1 MKLLKNYP
9 VDLKTML
16 PYIVAVGLF
25 LMMSVIYVHPI
36 LGGKQLLQPDIV
48 KFQGMAKEISD
59 FREVTGE
66 EALWTNSMFG
76 GMPAFQISVVWKYN
90 IANFFHNVMTLWLP
104 RPADMIFL
112 YFAGFFIFLLLLKVN
127 PWVALVGSLAFA
139 FSSYHFIIIQA
150 GHNSKA
156 VAIAYMAPVLA
167 SVIYAFR
174 GKLLAG
180 GLLFAIFMGLQVFAN
195 HYQITYYLGIMVF
208 LYGLFEL
215 YHHYKEK
222 LLARYFKAIA
232 VLVGG
237 LIIALGINIGSL
249 WATFT
254 FAEETMRGG
263 SELTVGDREPTE
275 GLSKDYITQWSY
287 GLGETFSLLIPNVKG
302 GATGAL
308 DNNPVAME
316 AVEPAFRS
324 FVAQQNHYWGNQ
336 PFTSGPVY
344 VGAIVLFLFFLG
356 VFYLKGPLKW
366 GLLLSAILAILLS
379 WGYNFP
385 SFTGFFIEHI
395 PLYDSFRAVTMILV
409 IVELAVPALAVL
421 FLQQLVNNPGIIKWN
436 SREFL
441 GAFALTAGLAFLFF
455 IMPKAFFSF
464 TSNHEAEFFAGQIA
478 QNPQAEGQIRN
489 FLMNLENARVAVF
502 KADAIRSFLFVLAAS
517 VAVLLF
523 VSKKIKILAFLLVLG
538 SLITLD
544 MWPVNNR
551 YLNENHFQP
560 RRNVETPFRPT
571 EANLQILQDR
581 DLHFRVF
588 NTTVNTF
595 NESSTSWFH
604 RSIGGYHGAKL
615 QRFQDII
622 DKHLTVAQVNM
633 NVLNMLNTK
642 YFIVPGE
649 NQQPQARLNP
659 EAMGNAWF
667 VTDLRMVENADEEIL
682 ALNDFNPDTTAII
695 DRRFSAYVEGKQ
707 FQPDTL
713 ATIQLMEYA
722 PNRLR
727 YQYQT
732 ATQQVAVFSEIFY
745 PHDWKVTINGEPAGN
760 FRVNYILRALV
771 IPAGSGEIIFEFRPA
786 AYFTGSRVSW
796 FFSTLLLLLV
806 AAYLWRQILKNRKKP
821 VMEEFDKQ

>member
-1 MKLLKNYP
+1 MNFVKSLNIDFKAL
-9 VDLKTML
+9 L
-16 PYIVAVGLF
+16 PYLVAIGLF
-25 LMMSVIYVHPI
+25 LIMSVIYVHPI

-59 FREVTGE
+59 FREVTGQ

-76 GMPAFQISVVWKYN
+76 GMPAFQISVIWKYN

-112 YFAGFFIFLLLLKVN
+112 YFAGFFLFLILLKVN
-127 PWVALVGSLAFA
+127 PWVALIGALAFA

-167 SVIYAFR
+167 SVIYTFR

-180 GLLFAIFMGLQVFAN
+180 GILFAIFMGLQVFSN

-208 LYGLFEL
+208 FYGIFEL
-215 YHHYKEK
+215 YRHIKEK
-222 LLARYFKAIA
+222 QLARFFKGIA
-232 VLVGG
+232 VLFGG

-249 WATFT
+249 WSTFT
-254 FAEETMRGG
+254 FAEESMRGG
-263 SELTVGDREPTE
+263 SEITIGDREPTE
-275 GLSKDYITQWSY
+275 GLSMDYITQWSY

-308 DNNPVAME
+308 GNNPVAME
-316 AVEPAFRS
+316 EVEPAFRA
-324 FVAQQNHYWGNQ
+324 FVSQQNHYWGEQ

-356 VFYLKGPLKW
+356 VFYVKGPLKW
-366 GLLLSAILAILLS
+366 GLLLSTILAIMLS

-385 SFTGFFIEHI
+385 SFTAFFIEYI

-409 IVELAVPALAVL
+409 IAELAIPTIAVL
-421 FLQQLVNNPGIIKWN
+421 FLHQMVLNPGLLKWN

-441 GAFALTAGLAFLFF
+441 AALALTAGLALVFYL
-455 IMPKAFFSF
+455 MPKTFFSF
-464 TSNHEAEFFAGQIA
+464 TSQPEADFFAGQIA
-478 QNPQAEGQIRN
+478 QNPQAEAQIRD
-489 FLMNLENARVAVF
+489 FLTNLENARIAIF
-502 KADAIRSFLFVLAAS
+502 QADAIRSFLFIVAAAG
-517 VAVLLF
+517 AVLLF
-523 VSKKIKILAFLLVLG
+523 ATKKIKVFAFLLILG
-538 SLITLD
+538 ALITFD
-544 MWPVNNR
+544 MWPVNKR
-551 YLNENHFQP
+551 YLNEGHFQP
-560 RRNVETPFRPT
+560 RRNVVTPFRPT

-588 NTTVNTF
+588 NTAVNTF

-622 DKHLTVAQVNM
+622 DFHLTGEQINM

-659 EAMGNAWF
+659 DAMGNAWF
-667 VTDLRMVENADEEIL
+667 VADLRMVENADEEIM
-682 ALNDFNPDTTAII
+682 ALNDFNPDSTAIV
-695 DRRFSAYVEGKQ
+695 DRRFSTYVEG
-707 FQPDTL
+707 FTLESDTL

-732 ATQQVAVFSEIFY
+732 ATQQIAVFSEIFY
-745 PHDWKVTINGEPAGN
+745 PHDWKVTLNGEPAEN
-760 FRVNYILRALV
+760 FRVNHILRAMV

-786 AYFTGSRVSW
+786 SYFTGSRIAW
-796 FFSTLLLLLV
+796 FFSALILV
-806 AAYLWRQILKNRKKP
+806 LSAAYLWFHYKKHRNKSENQ
-821 VMEEFDKQ
+821 VGDI

>member
-1 MKLLKNYP
+1 MNFVKSLNIDFKAL
-9 VDLKTML
+9 L
-16 PYIVAVGLF
+16 PYLVAIGLF
-25 LMMSVIYVHPI
+25 LIMSVIYVHPI

-48 KFQGMAKEISD
+48 KFQGMAKEIND
-59 FREVTGE
+59 FREVTGQ

-76 GMPAFQISVVWKYN
+76 GMPAFQISVIWKYN

-112 YFAGFFIFLLLLKVN
+112 YFAGFFLFLILLKVN
-127 PWVALVGSLAFA
+127 PWVALIGALAFA

-167 SVIYAFR
+167 SVIYTFR

-180 GLLFAIFMGLQVFAN
+180 GILFAIFMGLQVFSN

-208 LYGLFEL
+208 FYGLFEL
-215 YHHYKEK
+215 YRHMKEK
-222 LLARYFKAIA
+222 QLPRFFKGMA
-232 VLVGG
+232 VLFGG

-249 WATFT
+249 WSTFT
-254 FAEETMRGG
+254 FAEESMRGG
-263 SELTVGDREPTE
+263 SEITIGDREPTE
-275 GLSKDYITQWSY
+275 GLSMDYITQWSY

-308 DNNPVAME
+308 GNNPVAME
-316 AVEPAFRS
+316 EVEPAFRA
-324 FVAQQNHYWGNQ
+324 FVSQQNHYWGEQ

-356 VFYLKGPLKW
+356 VFYVKGPLKW
-366 GLLLSAILAILLS
+366 GLLLSTILAIMLS

-385 SFTGFFIEHI
+385 SFTAFFIEYI

-409 IVELAVPALAVL
+409 IAELAIPAIAVL
-421 FLQQLVNNPGIIKWN
+421 FLHQLVLNPGLLKWN

-441 GAFALTAGLAFLFF
+441 AALALTAGLALVFYL
-455 IMPKAFFSF
+455 MPKTFFSF
-464 TSNHEAEFFAGQIA
+464 TSQPEADFFAGQIA
-478 QNPQAEGQIRN
+478 QNPQAEVQIRN
-489 FLMNLENARVAVF
+489 FLTNLENARIAIF
-502 KADAIRSFLFVLAAS
+502 QADAIRSFLFIVAAAG
-517 VAVLLF
+517 AVLLF
-523 VSKKIKILAFLLVLG
+523 ATKKIKVFAFLLIIG
-538 SLITLD
+538 ALITFD
-544 MWPVNNR
+544 MWPVNKR
-551 YLNENHFQP
+551 YLNEGHFQP
-560 RRNVETPFRPT
+560 RRNVVTPFRPT

-588 NTTVNTF
+588 NTAVNTF

-604 RSIGGYHGAKL
+604 RSVGGYHGAKL

-622 DKHLTVAQVNM
+622 DFHLTGEQINM

-649 NQQPQARLNP
+649 NQQPQALLNP
-659 EAMGNAWF
+659 DAMGNAWF
-667 VTDLRMVENADEEIL
+667 VADLRMVENADEEIM
-682 ALNDFNPDTTAII
+682 ALNDFNPDSTAIV
-695 DRRFSAYVEGKQ
+695 DRRFSTYVEG
-707 FQPDTL
+707 FSLEPDTL

-732 ATQQVAVFSEIFY
+732 ATRQIAVFSEIFY
-745 PHDWKVTINGEPAGN
+745 PHDWKVTLNGEPAEN
-760 FRVNYILRALV
+760 FRVNYILRAMV

-786 AYFTGSRVSW
+786 SYFTGSRIAW
-796 FFSTLLLLLV
+796 FFSALILV
-806 AAYLWRQILKNRKKP
+806 LSAAYLWFQYKKHRNKAGNQ
-821 VMEEFDKQ
+821 VGDI